1 MATKC
6 EQWVL
11 YSHVTT
17 KPIVHMLSF
26 DKIFFEKN
34 FVKWQQSLNNG
45 FCTHMWLQNPLFKLC
60 YHLTSFFVKTKK
72 CHLPFT
78 LELSSFER
86 TFLFYYNVNPVIRKW
101 QHRILLTSSFMLEKF
116 PSHSASPRGLESF
129 LAFMTWWVKSY
140 VVISSSQDWYISKIS
155 LNLMKFDKIE
165 LKDWRNW
172 WSCS

>member
-1 MATKC
+1 MASMYMKNLSNGNKVWTMGF
-6 EQWVL
+6 VL
-11 YSHVTT
+11 TCDYKTHCSHVIIWQ
-17 KPIVHMLSF
+17 K
-26 DKIFFEKN
+26 FFEKN

-116 PSHSASPRGLESF
+116 PSHSWLRHSWLGKF
-129 LAFMTWWVKSY
+129 
-140 VVISSSQDWYISKIS
+140 SSIHDLVSKI
-155 LNLMKFDKIE
+155 LCCHFLITGLVHF
-165 LKDWRNW
+165 LL
-172 WSCS
+172 

>member
-1 MATKC
+1 MYLKNLSNGNKVWTMGF
-6 EQWVL
+6 VL
-11 YSHVTT
+11 TCDYKTHCSHV
-17 KPIVHMLSF
+17 I
-26 DKIFFEKN
+26 IWQNFFEN
-34 FVKWQQSLNNG
+34 FFVKWQQSLNNG

-140 VVISSSQDWYISKIS
+140 VVISSSQDWYIVTNAHLLVNHTQLTHS
-155 LNLMKFDKIE
+155 
-165 LKDWRNW
+165 
-172 WSCS
+172 

>member
-1 MATKC
+1 MSNGFN
-6 EQWVL
+6 VL
-11 YSHVTT
+11 
-17 KPIVHMLSF
+17 K
-26 DKIFFEKN
+26 K
-34 FVKWQQSLNNG
+34 FVKWQQSVNNG

-129 LAFMTWWVKSY
+129 LAFMTRWVKSY
-140 VVISSSQDWYISKIS
+140 VVISSSQDWYIVKSKIIFLYS
-155 LNLMKFDKIE
+155 NNMAKNSFCTSRRIGTHSYAILGNI
-165 LKDWRNW
+165 
-172 WSCS
+172 